1 VDLRTHRSRLRLTL
15 GARFI
20 RLVSIGLTAF
30 LVGGAGVA
38 CATIVLTPLGAAI
51 GGFMR
56 TSRSVD
62 LRAIGSAY
70 APPSG
75 AGPTP

>member
-1 VDLRTHRSRLRLTL
+1 MRPTPI

-38 CATIVLTPLGAAI
+38 VATIALAPLGAAI
-51 GGFMR
+51 GAFVR

-62 LRAIGSAY
+62 LRQMSNAY
-70 APPSG
+70 APPNA
-75 AGPTP
+75 AGHPPADVAPGSR